1 MKILDVPREFQPIY
15 KSVYP
20 KYSSG
25 KNIEEIFYDMFKN
38 SKDTIETD
46 LIYIPVFWTSYYVL
60 HNHSNNINPLIEW
73 LDTLDKTKKYFTT
86 IQYDTGICVKDLQ
99 LPILVFS
106 AGGGGLNTLSS
117 YMPTKYNYYDKN
129 GRHIFSG
136 NKGNIDIPLMCK
148 PLFPS
153 LNIEKDIYCSFMGRY
168 DTHFCRVTMHNTLY
182 TNNKFNFYQSVNF
195 EKYKDILN
203 RSIFTL
209 APRGFGYTSFRLF
222 EAIMANSIPIYIWHG
237 EKILPFDDIINWE
250 DFSVIIN
257 ASDIKKLPDILE
269 KINISEKQ
277 YNLKK
282 IKDKFT
288 FEHTF
293 KYIKSKIV

>member
-1 MKILDVPREFQPIY
+1 MKLLDVPKEFQPHYI
-15 KSVYP
+15 SNYP
-20 KYSSG
+20 GYSSG
-25 KNIEEIFYDMFKN
+25 KNIEEIFYEMFKN
-38 SKDTIETD
+38 NKDTIHTD
-46 LIYIPVFWTSYYVL
+46 LIYIPVFWTSYYVM
-60 HNHSNNINPLIEW
+60 HNHNFNITPLIEW

-86 IQYDTGICVKDLQ
+86 IQYDSGICVKDLQ
-99 LPILVFS
+99 LPIIVFS
-106 AGGGGLNTLSS
+106 AGGGGLNTINK
-117 YMPTKYNYYDKN
+117 YMPTKYNYDNLTRY
-129 GRHIFSG
+129 IFLG
-136 NKGNIDIPLMCK
+136 NKGHFDIPLICK

-153 LNIEKDIYCSFMGRY
+153 LNIEKNIYCSFMGRY
-168 DTHFCRVTMHNTLY
+168 DTHFCRADMRNTLHK
-182 TNNKFNFYQSVNF
+182 NNKFQFYQSVNF